1 MSYLKL
7 ENISKKFG
15 KSQVLK
21 EVSFAI
27 EQNEIVALLGESGS
41 GKTTLLRIIAGLEF
55 ANSGRVVVNDKV
67 LQDETSFLK
76 TEQRNVGVIFQDYA
90 LFPHLSV
97 QQNIAYGLKDK
108 KVDLIQDFLRIFE
121 LEAHAKKKPHQLSGG
136 QQQRV
141 AIARSIIVNPS
152 LLLLDE
158 PFSSLDQSLKRKVR
172 SEISSILRR
181 QSIPS
186 ILVTHDP
193 DDAMEMADKI
203 AILQKGE
210 IVQFDT
216 PENIYNSPK
225 NAYVGDLTGGVNQI
239 GEVLKRPHETKFLI
253 QENGDFEVIK
263 CNFYKGDYF
272 VTATNLNDE
281 KLLMNAIQKEKVVLG
296 TRVEVK

>member
-7 ENISKKFG
+7 ENITKSFG

-27 EQNEIVALLGESGS
+27 AQNEIVALLGESGS

-55 ANSGRVVVNDKV
+55 ANSGKVVVNDKIM
-67 LQDETSFLK
+67 QDASTFLK
-76 TEQRNVGVIFQDYA
+76 TEHRNIGVIFQDYA
-90 LFPHLSV
+90 LFPHLNV
-97 QQNIAYGLKDK
+97 KQNIAYGLTDK
-108 KVDLIQDFLRIFE
+108 NERILQDFLRIFE
-121 LEAHAKKKPHQLSGG
+121 LEDHAKKRPHQLSGG

-141 AIARSIIVNPS
+141 AIARSIIVNPD

-172 SEISSILRR
+172 SEISTILRR
-181 QSIPS
+181 QNIPS

-216 PENIYNSPK
+216 PENIYKQPINE
-225 NAYVGDLTGGVNQI
+225 YVGDLTGGINVIN
-239 GEVLKRPHETKFLI
+239 GKLVRPSDTKI
-253 QENGDFEVIK
+253 RENEMGGYKVVK
-263 CNFYKGDYF
+263 CSFYKGDYF
-272 VTATNLNDE
+272 ITLQAVANP
-281 KLLMNAIQKEKVVLG
+281 KEFINVIAK
-296 TRVEVK
+296 TRVELGSIMDVE

>member
-7 ENISKKFG
+7 ENITKSFG

-55 ANSGRVVVNDKV
+55 ANTGKVVVNDKV
-67 LQDETSFLK
+67 MQDASTFLK
-76 TEQRNVGVIFQDYA
+76 TEYRNIGVIFQDYA
-90 LFPHLSV
+90 LFPHLNV
-97 QQNIAYGLKDK
+97 KQNIAYGLREKKDA
-108 KVDLIQDFLRIFE
+108 LLNDFLRIFE
-121 LEAHAKKKPHQLSGG
+121 LEEHAKKRPHQLSGG

-141 AIARSIIVNPS
+141 AIARSIIVNPD

-172 SEISSILRR
+172 SEISTILRR
-181 QSIPS
+181 QNIPS

-216 PENIYNSPK
+216 PENIYK
-225 NAYVGDLTGGVNQI
+225 NPINEYVGDLTGGINALEDRLV
-239 GEVLKRPHETKFLI
+239 RPSDTKMLPAD
-253 QENGDFEVIK
+253 NGAYKVIK
-263 CNFYKGDYF
+263 CSFYKGDYF
-272 VTATNLNDE
+272 ITLQAKNNAKSFVNVIDKFSVE
-281 KLLMNAIQKEKVVLG
+281 IGSLMD
-296 TRVEVK
+296 VK

>member
-7 ENISKKFG
+7 ENITKSFG

-55 ANSGRVVVNDKV
+55 ANTGNVMVNEKV
-67 LQDETSFLK
+67 MQDASTFLK
-76 TEQRNVGVIFQDYA
+76 TEHRNIGVIFQDYA
-90 LFPHLSV
+90 LFPHLNV
-97 QQNIAYGLKDK
+97 KQNIAYGLRDK
-108 KVDLIQDFLRIFE
+108 NEALLNDFLSIFE
-121 LEAHAKKKPHQLSGG
+121 LTEHAKKRPHQLSGG

-141 AIARSIIVNPS
+141 AIARSIIVNPD

-172 SEISSILRR
+172 SEISTILRR
-181 QSIPS
+181 QNIPS

-216 PENIYNSPK
+216 PENIYK
-225 NAYVGDLTGGVNQI
+225 NPINEYVGDLTGGIN
-239 GEVLKRPHETKFLI
+239 VLEGRLVRPSDTKMVPT
-253 QENGDFEVIK
+253 EKGSYKVVK
-263 CNFYKGDYF
+263 CSFYKGDFFITLQATDNPKAF
-272 VTATNLNDE
+272 VNVIE
-281 KLLMNAIQKEKVVLG
+281 KY
-296 TRVEVK
+296 RVEVGSLMDVE